1 MTDGVAAVKELHE
14 QHGRPLQRRMVQ
26 PAWDLKYLFAAHFA
40 DGSEIIQ
47 TPADQSVLE
56 PGVRSAYFDVER
68 RVESGIPLVSFAL
81 FNDAGVFAVDL
92 RDGHFEVKVI
102 LPTGGVLAIPFT
114 ALPTAAPHLPPGGT
128 FSLIYFRDHQQDIIS
143 SREGSTLGEHRHSYR
158 LGWRYGEHAQ
168 TIVVV

>member
-1 MTDGVAAVKELHE
+1 
-14 QHGRPLQRRMVQ
+14 MVQ
-26 PAWDLKYLFAAHFA
+26 PAWSLKYLFAAHFA

-47 TPADQSVLE
+47 TPEDQSVLE

-92 RDGHFEVKVI
+92 RDGHFEFKI
-102 LPTGGVLAIPFT
+102 ALPTGGIFTIPVI
-114 ALPTAAPHLPPGGT
+114 ALPTSAPQLPPGGT

-143 SREGSTLGEHRHSYR
+143 SRDGSKIGEHRIAYR
-158 LGWRYGEHAQ
+158 LGWKYGEYAQ